1 VTALAELRRFVTS
14 YIIAFIWI
22 HVPLIAGVGLLLGVD
37 WLLPTAGAAAVA
49 AAATLGWWTDRKGPA
64 ARYTASVA
72 LMVMIALLV
81 YQFRGHPWQI
91 DMHMYFFAAL
101 AILSAFC
108 DWRALLVAAGTVAVH
123 HLLLNFVMPAAV
135 FPDGGNLFRVVLHAV
150 IVVVET
156 AVLVWLTARL
166 AATFAESEAAVG
178 HARDAEA
185 EAHRLSD
192 ERRIAEQ
199 QAAEQRKRELAE
211 LASGFEGSIARVVE
225 AVSTQARGMR
235 ERADTIAG
243 VAGTASQRSGEAA
256 ARADEATA
264 STQTVAAASEEL
276 SASIGEIARQVT
288 HSAEI
293 SRSAVE
299 TAEATDKTVQG
310 LTSAADKIG
319 EVVNLINDIASQT
332 NLLALNATIEA
343 ARAGEAGKGFA
354 VVASEVKN
362 LANQTAKATEE
373 ISQQIAEMQAVTGET
388 AAAIRAIRQTI
399 GEINTAADTIATA
412 VDQQRNAVGEIGA
425 GTSRAAD
432 GTQAVMTEIT
442 EVREA
447 SEQTLGAA
455 RENTAAAE
463 QLTGMIGDLESQ
475 VRGFLAK
482 VRAA

>member
-1 VTALAELRRFVTS
+1 MTALNDLRRLVGS
-14 YIIAFIWI
+14 YVVFFIWA
-22 HVPLIAGVGLLLGVD
+22 HVPIVGLLGPLLGVD
-37 WLLPTAGAAAVA
+37 WLFPAAGAAVFAI
-49 AAATLGWWTDRKGPA
+49 AATIAWRADPQGPA
-64 ARYTASVA
+64 ARYTSSVA

-91 DMHMYFFAAL
+91 DLHMYFFAAL
-101 AILSAFC
+101 AILAAFC

-135 FPDGGNLFRVVLHAV
+135 FPDGADLFRVVLHAV

-166 AATFAESEAAVG
+166 AATFAESETAVA

-192 ERRIAEQ
+192 ERRAAEQ
-199 QAAEQRKRELAE
+199 HAAEQRKRELAE

-225 AVSTQARGMR
+225 AVSSQARSMR

-243 VAGTASQRSGEAA
+243 VAGTASRRSGEAA
-256 ARADEATA
+256 ARADDATA

-288 HSAEI
+288 RSAEI
-293 SRSAVE
+293 SQSAVE
-299 TAEATDKTVQG
+299 TAESTDKTVQG

-362 LANQTAKATEE
+362 LATQTAKATEE
-373 ISQQIAEMQAVTGET
+373 ISQQIADMQAVTGEA
-388 AAAIRAIRQTI
+388 AAAIGTIRRTI
-399 GEINTAADTIATA
+399 GEINSAAGTIAAA
-412 VDQQRNAVGEIGA
+412 VDQQRTAVGEIGA

-432 GTQAVMTEIT
+432 GTQAVTSEIA
-442 EVREA
+442 EVRQA

-463 QLTGMIGDLESQ
+463 ELSRLIGDLESQ
-475 VRGFLAK
+475 VRGFLGK